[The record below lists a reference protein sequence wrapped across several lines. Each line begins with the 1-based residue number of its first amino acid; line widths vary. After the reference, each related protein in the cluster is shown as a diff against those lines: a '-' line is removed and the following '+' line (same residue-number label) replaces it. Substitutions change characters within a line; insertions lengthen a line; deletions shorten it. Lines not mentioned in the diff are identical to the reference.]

1 MINKYYKMRRVIP
14 EMGYSSTHLPRR
26 ADGLRITTLMRVN
39 ESKIREEELV
49 TNIIYQNKLNNK
61 EEDERIANIIRENQ
75 HLNRDNIVTENTIE
89 SLKVD
94 KITIKDE
101 KTLSTKRH
109 KIPKHI
115 KTLVWKKYMG
125 DNIVSGKCPCC
136 KDQNIEITHFHC
148 GHVIA
153 ESKGGDL
160 NINNLRPICAPC
172 NLSMGT
178 RSMNEFSM
186 EFFGWEV

>member
-1 MINKYYKMRRVIP
+1 MKRVIP
-14 EMGYSSTHLPRR
+14 EMGYASTYLPRR
-26 ADGLRITTLMRVN
+26 PDGQRITTLKRVN
-39 ESKIREEELV
+39 ESKLREEEELIA
-49 TNIIYQNKLNNK
+49 NIMYQNKLNNK
-61 EEDERIANIIRENQ
+61 EEEERIANIIRQNQ
-75 HLNRDNIVTENTIE
+75 SINNIVIENTASVE

-94 KITIKDE
+94 KIIIKDE
-101 KTLSTKRH
+101 KTLCIKRH

-115 KTLVWKKYMG
+115 KTLVWRKYMG
-125 DNIVSGKCPCC
+125 DNIVSGKCTCC
-136 KDQNIEITHFHC
+136 KEESIKITHFHC